1 MNKHTQ
7 IRHAVLAKL
16 ESLSGSSAMLH
27 DGLPV
32 FIEPEELP
40 ALAVWLTDAQF
51 AGQMLDESDWEAVLH
66 VAVFLKA
73 QAPDAELDLWMEEKI
88 FPALEEVIDLENLI
102 NTMTPLGYDY
112 QRDSEMATWGMA
124 EITYPNG
131 TVDVFRGWLSSLGKT
146 VTSKEVMTRSV
157 KITGVGRPSLA
168 EEDTPDVVSVSGVTV
183 APASA
188 TVAAGATT
196 TLTFT
201 VKPDNASD
209 KTLQVAT
216 ADPLIATV
224 TLKDNVATVKGVKA
238 GSVNIVGISSDGSL
252 VAVAAVTVTA
262 S

>member
-40 ALAVWLTDAQF
+40 ALAVWLPDAQF

-124 EITYPNG
+124 EITY
-131 TVDVFRGWLSSLGKT
+131 R
-146 VTSKEVMTRSV
+146 
-157 KITGVGRPSLA
+157 ITY
-168 EEDTPDVVSVSGVTV
+168 TH
-183 APASA
+183 
-188 TVAAGATT
+188 
-196 TLTFT
+196 
-201 VKPDNASD
+201 
-209 KTLQVAT
+209 
-216 ADPLIATV
+216 
-224 TLKDNVATVKGVKA
+224 
-238 GSVNIVGISSDGSL
+238 
-252 VAVAAVTVTA
+252 
-262 S
+262 